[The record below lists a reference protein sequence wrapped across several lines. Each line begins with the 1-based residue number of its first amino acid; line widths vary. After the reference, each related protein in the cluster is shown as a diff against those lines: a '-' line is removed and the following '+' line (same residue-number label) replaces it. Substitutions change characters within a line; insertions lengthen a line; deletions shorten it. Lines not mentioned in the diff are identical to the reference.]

1 MTAAA
6 TRIAA
11 ERRQTPGDLPHLR
24 LSARYRWLLLIVT
37 LPLFIVVVVLAAQQ
51 FRDMRAQVLHTL
63 AQNALSHSIAIDG
76 IAKLASDHVLQ
87 MKAWSENYLRSPPS
101 YPSDLRAYY
110 QPRYI
115 GESLDGYTLDK
126 VPAADRQYVGQLV
139 WIGDDPRRP
148 EVGEVVLDQAL
159 EFFSL
164 ARLTHDVTSYFQWSY
179 FFSAD
184 NVSASVYP
192 WFSAEEIVQA
202 KNYPSLKAAIKDWF
216 QHEIYLAGTPSQ
228 NPQHIPYWTAPYEDA
243 GGTGAMVSHGAPIY
257 VDGKFL
263 GTVGTDLRLV
273 TLEEFLTDLPI
284 DVGRLIIMDDRQML
298 LADTAGSPLNAMR
311 KVTDVLPQS
320 LDEARLSKVR
330 HNPGQPVQ
338 IGSEYLVT
346 IDARHAPWTLIYLVS
361 DHEIQQL
368 TYPRL
373 LPFGVILVA
382 LLATVFIALYLL
394 RREFISPALALVD
407 YIQDASREPATEA
420 PNLPSL
426 WQTWVNVVSRAFAE
440 TRNAARRV
448 QESEERLQQILN
460 NSSAVVYVRNV
471 EGRFLLVN
479 QPFERLLGISETE
492 VLGKSLNEVFPPH
505 TAKAFSDNDQL
516 VLGQD
521 RVMEFEEE
529 VTLDDGVHTYI
540 SNKFPLYDTDGEI
553 YAICGISTDITNRK
567 RSEEVLRQSALGV
580 SAAHGE
586 EIFNSLVMYLSK
598 AIGADYALIGVLEN
612 GDEIRT
618 RALCAHGHIEQNIT
632 YQLEGSPCQNVV
644 GQQFR
649 FYPEGIQQQF
659 PEDRLLQDIEME
671 SYAAIP
677 LSDTSGEILGLLA
690 VLHGRS
696 LQDEVLIES
705 ILQIFAGR
713 AASELER
720 ERADLA
726 LRASEASYRAIFEAS
741 EDAIFVHDLST
752 GAILDVNR
760 KACEIYGYTYQG
772 LLQLDVGTLSSGVPP
787 YTQEDAMKL
796 MARAVKGEQL
806 RFEWHRKNRDN
817 SLHWDEVFVRR
828 VPIGGIDRILVHTR
842 EITARKVAEEK
853 LRASEEQYRSIFNA
867 TSDAMVLWN
876 SAGEIVDLNPAT
888 WEMGGYTREEFLVK
902 PIEQH
907 IHESSKSEFGQFMH
921 AVTQGRSFVIEAK
934 GYRKDSSIVNLETR
948 TVPMQYQGQP
958 HVLSI
963 SRDITEQ
970 KRASRE
976 LARQREAL
984 RQSEKLSAM
993 GELLAGVA
1001 HELNNPLAILM
1012 GRTALLE
1019 TKIQDPKTKTEVEKI
1034 HTAAKRCGRIVHT
1047 FLSMARQRTP
1057 ERKRGNLNEI
1067 VESAIELLGYS
1078 LRTSGIDLTTQTVSD
1093 LPDQFLDTD
1102 QIGQVVINLLVNAQH
1117 ALVEQPEPRWISV
1130 ESGVMHETTYL
1141 RVTDNGPGVPEDL
1154 HQRVFDPFFTT
1165 KKGDVG
1171 TGIGLSVSRGIVR
1184 EHGGELKLL
1193 EGGAGAAF
1201 ELILPLSPPS
1211 SDSHPSSLV
1220 LPEQELHDRHVLI
1233 VEDEPEIAEM
1243 LAEILQSAGLTTTS
1257 THSGCE
1263 AKNWLKTHHCDLI
1276 LSDIRMPDLDGPGLW
1291 RVIKRDHPEL
1301 VLHTAFISGDT
1312 LSAAIT
1318 PFLKQTGA
1326 PLLEKPFTPEQVL
1339 ALVARLEET

>member
-1 MTAAA
+1 MNTTASSIV
-6 TRIAA
+6 T
-11 ERRQTPGDLPHLR
+11 ERRRTPRDQPHHR

-37 LPLFIVVVVLAAQQ
+37 LPLFIVVMVLAAQQ
-51 FRDMRAQVLHTL
+51 YRDVRAQVLHTL

-110 QPRYI
+110 RPRYI
-115 GESLDGYTLDK
+115 GGALDGYTLDE
-126 VPAADRQYVGQLV
+126 VPADERQYVGQLV

-164 ARLTHDVTSYFQWSY
+164 ARLTHDVTTYFQWSY
-179 FFSAD
+179 FFSSD
-184 NVSASVYP
+184 SLSASVYP

-202 KNYPSLKAAIKDWF
+202 KNYPSLKAAINDWF
-216 QHEIYLAGTPSQ
+216 QYEIYLAGTPNQ
-228 NPQHIPYWTAPYEDA
+228 NPQGKPYWTAPYADA
-243 GGTGAMVSHGAPIY
+243 GGTGAMVSHGAPVY

-273 TLEEFLTDLPI
+273 TLERFLTDLPI

-298 LADTAGSPLNAMR
+298 LADTAGSPLNAIR
-311 KVTDVLPQS
+311 KVTDALPQS
-320 LDEARLSKVR
+320 LSGARLSEMR
-330 HNPGQPVQ
+330 RNPGQPAQV
-338 IGSEYLVT
+338 GTDHLVT
-346 IDARHAPWTLIYLVS
+346 LDTRHAPWTLIYLVS
-361 DHEIQQL
+361 DKEILQL
-368 TYPRL
+368 LFPRL
-373 LPFGVILVA
+373 LPFGVILIA
-382 LLATVFIALYLL
+382 LLLTVFIALYLL

-407 YIQDASREPATEA
+407 YIREASREPATEE
-420 PNLPSL
+420 PHLPSL

-440 TRNAARRV
+440 TRSAARRV

-460 NSSAVVYVRNV
+460 NSSAVVYVRDV

-479 QPFERLLGISETE
+479 QPFERLLDISERE
-492 VLGKSLNEVFPPH
+492 VLGKSLGEIFPPH
-505 TAKAFSDNDQL
+505 TAKAFSENDRL
-516 VLGQD
+516 VLG
-521 RVMEFEEE
+521 RNKVMEFEEE
-529 VTLDDGVHTYI
+529 VTLEDGVHTYI
-540 SNKFPLYDTDGEI
+540 SIKFPLYDTSGEI
-553 YAICGISTDITNRK
+553 YAICGISTDITKRK
-567 RSEEVLRQSALGV
+567 RSEEVLRQAALGV
-580 SAAHGE
+580 SAARGE
-586 EIFNSLVMYLSK
+586 EIFSSLVMYLSK
-598 AIGADYALIGVLEN
+598 AIGADYALIGMLEN
-612 GDEIRT
+612 GDAIRT
-618 RALCAHGHIEQNIT
+618 RALCAHGRIEDNIT

-649 FYPEGIQQQF
+649 FYPEGIQQRF

-677 LSDTSGEILGLLA
+677 LSDSSGEILGLLA
-690 VLHGRS
+690 VLHGRP

-741 EDAIFVHDLST
+741 EDAIFVHDLSN

-760 KACEIYGYTYQG
+760 KACEIYGYSYEEM
-772 LLQLDVGTLSSGVPP
+772 LQIDVGTLSSGVPP

-796 MARAVKGEQL
+796 MGRAVEGEQL
-806 RFEWHRKNRDN
+806 HFEWHRKNRDN

-907 IHESSKSEFGQFMH
+907 IHESSKTAFGQFMH
-921 AVTQGRSFVIEAK
+921 SVTEGKSFVIEAK
-934 GYRKDSSIVNLETR
+934 GYRKDGSIVNLETR
-948 TVPMQYQGQP
+948 TVPMQYQGKP

-1019 TKIQDPKTKTEVEKI
+1019 AKTQDSNIKTEVEKI
-1034 HTAAKRCGRIVHT
+1034 HTAAERCSRIVHT
-1047 FLSMARQRTP
+1047 FLSMARQRKP
-1057 ERKRGNLNEI
+1057 ERIEGNLNEI

-1078 LRTSGIDLTTQTVSD
+1078 LRTSGIELSTQMAPD
-1093 LPDQFLDTD
+1093 LPDQLLDVD

-1117 ALVEQPEPRWISV
+1117 ALVEQSEPRLISV
-1130 ESGVMHETTYL
+1130 ESGVLLETTYL
-1141 RVTDNGPGVPEDL
+1141 RVADNGPGVPANL
-1154 HQRVFDPFFTT
+1154 RQRIFDPFFTT

-1193 EGGAGAAF
+1193 EKEGGAVF
-1201 ELILPLSPPS
+1201 ELVLPLSPPGRDSLS
-1211 SDSHPSSLV
+1211 SSQSPSKR
-1220 LPEQELHDRHVLI
+1220 ELTDRHVLI

-1243 LAEILQSAGLTTTS
+1243 LAEILQSAGLTATCTY
-1257 THSGCE
+1257 SGYE
-1263 AKNWLKTHHCDLI
+1263 AKDWLKTHRCDLI

-1291 RVIKRDHPEL
+1291 RLIKRDHPEL
-1301 VLHTAFISGDT
+1301 VPHTAFITGDT
-1312 LSAAIT
+1312 LSAAIA

-1339 ALVARLEET
+1339 ALVARLEEA